1 MLFLLSAK
9 KMQQIKIFSLTLQ
22 KKRTTIQLSTRKV
35 EQNMQ
40 QGENYAKQS
49 TYPTSQ
55 ETVKG
60 V

>member
-1 MLFLLSAK
+1 
-9 KMQQIKIFSLTLQ
+9 MQQIKIFSLTLQ